1 MDWIIEILSEPRA
14 VPIGLLG
21 VGLIVLL
28 IVVGWLRRAEGTRAQ
43 IAQLSDAV
51 ERLSREQVS
60 AAGQIAQLGDLTAAG
75 QARVADRLQSQE
87 RDLTHSVERR
97 LTALADQVER
107 SLTRSASATT
117 STLGDV
123 RARLATIDAARD
135 TISSLSTQVTGLQD
149 ILSNKQARG
158 AFGQVQMN
166 DIVASLL
173 PPTAY
178 AFEVTLGNGRR
189 VDCLLNLPNPPGA
202 IALDSK
208 FPLEAFAAL
217 ADAKTDQD
225 AKRAGQAFAADV
237 TKHLRDIAERYILPG
252 ETADAALMFVP
263 SEAVFAEIHARFPD
277 IVAKSFALR
286 VWIVS
291 PTTLMATVNTMRAIL
306 KDAAVLE
313 QAQVI
318 RRELALLV
326 DDVERLDDRVA
337 RLQRRHSQAEEDL
350 RQIRLS
356 TEKIVRRGS
365 RIDMAGFDER
375 RESDIKLIRRSDGDV
390 APAQG
395 DLRRHA

>member
-14 VPIGLLG
+14 VPYGLLG
-21 VGLIVLL
+21 VGLIVALV
-28 IVVGWLRRAEGTRAQ
+28 VVGLLRRAAGTRAQ
-43 IAQLSDAV
+43 ITRLSDAV
-51 ERLSREQVS
+51 DRLSREQIS
-60 AAGQIAQLGDLTAAG
+60 AAAQLVQLGDLTASG

-87 RDLTHSVERR
+87 RDLTHSLERR

-117 STLGDV
+117 TTLGDV
-123 RARLATIDAARD
+123 RARLGAIDAARD
-135 TISSLSTQVTGLQD
+135 TISSLSTQVTGLQE

-173 PPTAY
+173 PPSAY
-178 AFEVTLGNGRR
+178 AFEATLGNGRR
-189 VDCLLNLPNPPGA
+189 VDCLLKLPDPPGA
-202 IALDSK
+202 VCLDSK

-217 ADAKTDQD
+217 ADAQTDQD
-225 AKRAGQAFAADV
+225 VKRAGQSFTADV

-337 RLQRRHSQAEEDL
+337 RLQRRHGQAEEDL

-356 TEKIVRRGS
+356 TEKIVRRGG
-365 RIDMAGFDER
+365 RIDMAGFDDR
-375 RESDIKLIRRSDGDV
+375 RESDIKLIRRSDDEGGT
-390 APAQG
+390 AQNEV
-395 DLRRHA
+395 RQRA